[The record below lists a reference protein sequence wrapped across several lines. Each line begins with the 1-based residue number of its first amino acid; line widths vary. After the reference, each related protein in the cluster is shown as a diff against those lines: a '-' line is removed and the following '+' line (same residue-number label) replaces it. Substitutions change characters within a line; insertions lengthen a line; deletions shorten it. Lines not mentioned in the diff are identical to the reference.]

1 MSVSYLVAAQAIYT
15 FALRPRS
22 IRNSVEFSGA
32 LRTYELGAAKYGN
45 RGGPT
50 NQLQSNFDL
59 RLSGLA
65 STPENECHYVPRAGA
80 RPIYILTRKTPTG

>member
-15 FALRPRS
+15 FGLRPRG
-22 IRNSVEFSGA
+22 IRNSLEFSGA

-65 STPENECHYVPRAGA
+65 STPENCSSRMPLCTAYRVSVPTKVL
-80 RPIYILTRKTPTG
+80 IV